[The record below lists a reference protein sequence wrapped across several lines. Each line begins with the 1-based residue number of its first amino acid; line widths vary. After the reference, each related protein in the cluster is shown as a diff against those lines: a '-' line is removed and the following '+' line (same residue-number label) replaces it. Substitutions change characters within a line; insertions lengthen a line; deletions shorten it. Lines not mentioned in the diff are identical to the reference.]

1 VTAVG
6 ARKTDIGVMASL
18 LRVTGLTKS
27 FGAIKVADSLDFE
40 LASGECLGVI
50 GPNGAGKSSLLN
62 LIVGLI
68 RPEAG
73 SIELDGREIA
83 HLPPHRRVHLG
94 IGRAFQI
101 PQPFPHLS
109 VFENVLVAASF
120 GAGLRDSD
128 AAGWAM
134 DVLGRTALEAKA
146 DLLAGALP
154 LIDRKRLEFA
164 KALASRPHLI
174 LLDEIAAGL
183 TEPEV
188 ERLVEV
194 IASVKADHA
203 MIWIE
208 HIPHALRAVADRV
221 LVLNFGR
228 KVLEGPPAEVMG
240 SQIVR
245 EIYMGLTADDA
256 A

>member
-1 VTAVG
+1 MT
-6 ARKTDIGVMASL
+6 S
-18 LRVTGLTKS
+18 LRVTGLCKS
-27 FGAIKVADSLDFE
+27 FGAIKVADDVAFE
-40 LASGECLGVI
+40 IGSGECLGII

-68 RPEAG
+68 RPQAG
-73 SIELDGREIA
+73 SIVLDGRDIT
-83 HLPPHRRVHLG
+83 HLAPHRRVHLG
-94 IGRAFQI
+94 VGRAFQI

-120 GAGLRDSD
+120 GAGLHDRDASS
-128 AAGWAM
+128 WAM
-134 DVLGRTALEAKA
+134 DVLCRTALAGKA
-146 DLLAGALP
+146 DQLAGALP

-188 ERLVEV
+188 ARLVEV

-208 HIPHALRAVADRV
+208 HIPHALRAVADRI

-228 KVLEGPPAEVMG
+228 KVLEGPPHEVMG

>member
-1 VTAVG
+1 MVDV
-6 ARKTDIGVMASL
+6 
-18 LRVTGLTKS
+18 LRVAGLCKN
-27 FGAIKVADSLDFE
+27 FGVIRVADELDFE
-40 LASGECLGVI
+40 LALGECLGVI
-50 GPNGAGKSSLLN
+50 GPNGAGKSSVLN

-68 RPEAG
+68 RPDAG
-73 SIELDGREIA
+73 SISLDGRDITHVPA
-83 HLPPHRRVHLG
+83 HRRARLG

-101 PQPFPHLS
+101 PQPFPHLTAY
-109 VFENVLVAASF
+109 ENVLVAATY
-120 GAGLRDSD
+120 GGGLHGSAASD
-128 AAGWAM
+128 WAM
-134 DVLGRTALEAKA
+134 DVLGRTSLAAKA
-146 DLLAGALP
+146 DRIAGALP

-164 KALASRPHLI
+164 KALASKPRLI

-188 ERLVEV
+188 ERLIEI
-194 IASVKADHA
+194 IAGVKADHA

-208 HIPHALRAVADRV
+208 HIPHALRAVADRI

-228 KVLEGPPAEVMG
+228 KVLDGPPGEVME
-240 SQIVR
+240 SRMVR

>member
-1 VTAVG
+1 MT
-6 ARKTDIGVMASL
+6 S
-18 LRVTGLTKS
+18 LRVTGLCKS
-27 FGAIKVADSLDFE
+27 FGAIKVADDVAFE
-40 LASGECLGVI
+40 IGSGECLGII

-62 LIVGLI
+62 LIVGLV
-68 RPEAG
+68 RPESG
-73 SIELDGREIA
+73 SIVLDGRDIT
-83 HLPPHRRVHLG
+83 HLAPHQRVHLG
-94 IGRAFQI
+94 VGRAFQI

-120 GAGLRDSD
+120 GAGLHDRD
-128 AAGWAM
+128 AFAWAM
-134 DVLGRTALEAKA
+134 DVLCRTGLAAKA

-188 ERLVEV
+188 ERLVEL

-228 KVLEGPPAEVMG
+228 KVLEGPPSEVMG

>member
-1 VTAVG
+1 V
-6 ARKTDIGVMASL
+6 
-18 LRVTGLTKS
+18 LRVTGLCKN
-27 FGAIKVADSLDFE
+27 FGAIRVADDLDFE
-40 LASGECLGVI
+40 LARGECLGVI
-50 GPNGAGKSSLLN
+50 GPNGAGKSSVLN

-68 RPEAG
+68 KPDAG
-73 SIELDGREIA
+73 AITLDGRDITDQ
-83 HLPPHRRVHLG
+83 PPHRRVRLG

-109 VFENVLVAASF
+109 VYENVLVAATY
-120 GAGLRDSD
+120 GGGLHGT
-128 AAGWAM
+128 AATEWAM
-134 DVLGRTALEAKA
+134 DVLRRTSLAGKA
-146 DLLAGALP
+146 DRLAGGLP

-164 KALASRPHLI
+164 KALGSKPRLI

-188 ERLVEV
+188 ERLIEI

-208 HIPHALRAVADRV
+208 HIPHALRAVADRI

-228 KVLEGPPAEVMG
+228 KLLDGQPAEVME
-240 SQIVR
+240 SRTVK
-245 EIYMGLTADDA
+245 EIYMGLTADDVA

>member
-1 VTAVG
+1 MT
-6 ARKTDIGVMASL
+6 S
-18 LRVTGLTKS
+18 LRVTGLCKS
-27 FGAIKVADSLDFE
+27 FGAIKVADDVAFE
-40 LASGECLGVI
+40 IGSGECLGII

-62 LIVGLI
+62 LIVGLV

-73 SIELDGREIA
+73 SIVLDGRDIT
-83 HLPPHRRVHLG
+83 HLAPHQRVHLG
-94 IGRAFQI
+94 VGRAFQI

-120 GAGLRDSD
+120 GAGLRDRD
-128 AAGWAM
+128 ASAWAM
-134 DVLGRTALEAKA
+134 DVLCRTGLAAKA

-188 ERLVEV
+188 KRLVGL

-203 MIWIE
+203 TIWIE

-228 KVLEGPPAEVMG
+228 KVLEGAPAEVMG
-240 SQIVR
+240 SLIVR

>member
-1 VTAVG
+1 MT
-6 ARKTDIGVMASL
+6 S
-18 LRVTGLTKS
+18 LRVTGLCKS
-27 FGAIKVADSLDFE
+27 FGAIKVADDVAFE
-40 LASGECLGVI
+40 IGSGECLGII

-68 RPEAG
+68 RPESG
-73 SIELDGREIA
+73 SIVLDGRDIT
-83 HLPPHRRVHLG
+83 HLAPHQRVHLG
-94 IGRAFQI
+94 VGRAFQI

-120 GAGLRDSD
+120 GAGLRDRD
-128 AAGWAM
+128 ASAWAM
-134 DVLGRTALEAKA
+134 DVLCRTGLAAKA
-146 DLLAGALP
+146 DQLAGALP

-188 ERLVEV
+188 ARLVEV

-228 KVLEGPPAEVMG
+228 KVLEGPPAEVMA

>member
-1 VTAVG
+1 MVEV
-6 ARKTDIGVMASL
+6 
-18 LRVTGLTKS
+18 LRVAGLSKS
-27 FGAIKVADSLDFE
+27 FGVIKVADDLDFE
-40 LASGECLGVI
+40 LALGECLGVI
-50 GPNGAGKSSLLN
+50 GPNGAGKSSVLN

-68 RPEAG
+68 KPDGG
-73 SIELDGREIA
+73 SINLDGRDITHVPA
-83 HLPPHRRVHLG
+83 HRRVRLG

-101 PQPFPHLS
+101 PQPFPHLTAY
-109 VFENVLVAASF
+109 ENVLVAATYGGRLHGS
-120 GAGLRDSD
+120 
-128 AAGWAM
+128 AATDWAM
-134 DVLGRTALEAKA
+134 DVLRRTSLAGKA
-146 DLLAGALP
+146 DRVAGALP

-164 KALASRPHLI
+164 KALASKPRLI

-188 ERLVEV
+188 ERLIEI
-194 IASVKADHA
+194 IAGVKADHA

-208 HIPHALRAVADRV
+208 HIPHALRVVADRI

-228 KVLEGPPAEVMG
+228 KVLDGVPGEVME
-240 SQIVR
+240 SRTVK

>member
-1 VTAVG
+1 MT
-6 ARKTDIGVMASL
+6 S
-18 LRVTGLTKS
+18 LRVTGLCKS
-27 FGAIKVADSLDFE
+27 FGAIKVADDVAFE
-40 LASGECLGVI
+40 IGSGECLGII

-68 RPEAG
+68 RPESG
-73 SIELDGREIA
+73 SIVLDGRDIT
-83 HLPPHRRVHLG
+83 HLAPHQRVHLG
-94 IGRAFQI
+94 VGRAFQI

-120 GAGLRDSD
+120 GAGLRDRD
-128 AAGWAM
+128 ASTWAM
-134 DVLGRTALEAKA
+134 DVLCRTGLAAKA
-146 DLLAGALP
+146 DQLAGALP

-188 ERLVEV
+188 ARLVEV

-208 HIPHALRAVADRV
+208 HIPHALRAVADRI

-228 KVLEGPPAEVMG
+228 KVLEGPPHEVMG
-240 SQIVR
+240 SRIVR